1 MLTYALRR
9 LLGAVPT
16 LFVIVAASFFL
27 IRLAPGGPFDQAR
40 RLPLAI
46 EANLRRAYHL
56 DDPLALQF
64 ARYVGGLLRGD
75 FGPSFKYHDFS
86 VTELIWGGLPA
97 SMTLGLGAMLIAVL
111 AGVAI
116 GLTAAL
122 KRNARTDHL
131 IMAGA
136 MTGII
141 VPSFVVAP
149 LLSLVFGIYLGV
161 LPVGGWR
168 NAASAVLPIVT
179 LALPQIATIA
189 RLTRASAIEVLGS
202 AFVRTAR
209 AKGLS
214 EPVVML
220 RHVLKPALLPVLSYL
235 GPATAGILTGSVVVE
250 QIFGIP
256 GVGRYF
262 VQGSLNRDYTLVMG
276 VVVLYASLIILFNL
290 AVDLLYRVLDPK
302 LGTAP

>member
-1 MLTYALRR
+1 MLAFVVRR
-9 LLGAVPT
+9 LVGALPT
-16 LFVIVAASFFL
+16 MLAIVVVAFFL
-27 IRLAPGGPFDQAR
+27 MRLAPGGPFDR
-40 RLPLAI
+40 ERVLPAAV

-56 DDPLALQF
+56 DDPLPTQF
-64 ARYVGGLLRGD
+64 VRYLGDLLRGD
-75 FGPSFKYHDFS
+75 FGPSFKYQDFT
-86 VTELIWGGLPA
+86 VTELIWDGLPV
-97 SMTLGLGAMLIAVL
+97 SLTLGLGAMAIAVV
-111 AGVAI
+111 AGLSI
-116 GLTAAL
+116 GLAAASR
-122 KRNARTDHL
+122 RNSRLDHL
-131 IMAGA
+131 AMTAA
-136 MTGII
+136 MTGIV

-149 LLSLVFGIYLGV
+149 LLSLVFGIYLHL

-168 NAASAVLPIVT
+168 GWTNAVLPIVT
-179 LALPQIATIA
+179 LALPQIAIIA
-189 RLTRASAIEVLGS
+189 RLTRASAIEILS
-202 AFVRTAR
+202 SPFVRTAR
-209 AKGLS
+209 AKGLP
-214 EPVVML
+214 ERIVMV

-302 LGTAP
+302 LGRAT

>member
-1 MLTYALRR
+1 MLSYALRR
-9 LLGAVPT
+9 LVGAVPT
-16 LFVIVAASFFL
+16 FFVIVAASFFL

-40 RLPLAI
+40 RLPPAI
-46 EANLRRAYHL
+46 EANLQRAYHL
-56 DDPLALQF
+56 DEPILQQF
-64 ARYVGGLLRGD
+64 ARYLGGLLRGD
-75 FGPSFKYHDFS
+75 FGPSFKYHDFT

-97 SMTLGLGAMLIAVL
+97 SLTLGFGAMTIASL
-111 AGVAI
+111 AGISI
-116 GLTAAL
+116 GLAAAL
-122 KRNARTDHL
+122 KRNSRLDHVV
-131 IMAGA
+131 MAAA

-149 LLSLVFGIYLGV
+149 LLSLLFGIYLGL

-168 NAASAVLPIVT
+168 SAASAVLPIVT

-189 RLTRASAIEVLGS
+189 RLARASAIETLGS
-202 AFVRTAR
+202 PFVRTAR
-209 AKGLS
+209 AKGLP
-214 EPVVML
+214 ETQVMI

-235 GPATAGILTGSVVVE
+235 GPATAGILTGSVVIE

-262 VQGSLNRDYTLVMG
+262 VQASLNRDYTLVMG

-290 AVDLLYRVLDPK
+290 AVDLLYRVLDPR
-302 LGTAP
+302 LGRAP

>member
-9 LLGAVPT
+9 LAGAVPT
-16 LFVIVAASFFL
+16 FFVIVAASFFL

-40 RLPLAI
+40 RLPPAI

-168 NAASAVLPIVT
+168 TAASAVLPIVT
-179 LALPQIATIA
+179 LALPQIAIIA

-209 AKGLS
+209 AKGLP

-302 LGTAP
+302 LGAAP